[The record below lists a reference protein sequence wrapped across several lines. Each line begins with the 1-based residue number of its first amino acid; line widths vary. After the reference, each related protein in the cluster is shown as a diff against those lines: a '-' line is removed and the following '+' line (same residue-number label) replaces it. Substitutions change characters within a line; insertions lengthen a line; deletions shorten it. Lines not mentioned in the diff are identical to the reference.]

1 MADRDELVENM
12 ETVIQMVCG
21 TSDLEQRLDE
31 VRTEIPLLIQMT
43 QELVSQNARQ
53 PQDQVDYQS
62 RYDSMMER
70 YEALRVEE
78 GELKAGIEEHQLKR
92 EVIKAYTGRLAEQKE
107 TLTEF
112 DTDLWTGLVDFI
124 TVYAKDDVRVTFKDG
139 TEIKA

>member
-1 MADRDELVENM
+1 M
-12 ETVIQMVCG
+12 
-21 TSDLEQRLDE
+21 EQRLDE
-31 VRTEIPLLIQMT
+31 VKTEIPLVIQMT

-53 PQDQVDYQS
+53 PQDQREYQT
-62 RYDSMMER
+62 RYDSMVER
-70 YEALRVEE
+70 YEALRREE
-78 GELKAGIEEHQLKR
+78 SELKAGIEERHLKR

-139 TEIKA
+139 TEIRA

>member
-1 MADRDELVENM
+1 M